1 MNSHGEALAYC
12 SAVPFALMTGDN
24 DDAIVVVW
32 HALVPALRAHE
43 IRPADIAA
51 TCGGG
56 LSPPP
61 QKSPGRVPGDEP
73 SFPWAEWSRSAGLIR
88 SHRDACGNLH
98 DCRDETERGST
109 QCAHETESPLGRNRP
124 GLSRG
129 AGHRPATRAPSA
141 SRSALSERCI
151 FSETRYACLY
161 GCTMNVSPAQR
172 IILIERTRRGRARKA
187 SGGTRQTRWE
197 AGRGVRLT
205 R

>member
-24 DDAIVVVW
+24 DDAIVDVR

-56 LSPPP
+56 LSAP
-61 QKSPGRVPGDEP
+61 
-73 SFPWAEWSRSAGLIR
+73 
-88 SHRDACGNLH
+88 H
-98 DCRDETERGST
+98 
-109 QCAHETESPLGRNRP
+109 RNRLAECP
-124 GLSRG
+124 AMNHLSLGPQPPRPVAWGRALSRG
-129 AGHRPATRAPSA
+129 AGHRPATRAPST